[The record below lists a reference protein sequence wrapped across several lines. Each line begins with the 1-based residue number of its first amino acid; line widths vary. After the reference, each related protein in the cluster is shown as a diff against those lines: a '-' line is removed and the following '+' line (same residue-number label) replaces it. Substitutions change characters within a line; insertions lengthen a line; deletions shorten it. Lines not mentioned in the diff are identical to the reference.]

1 MSTSVPAV
9 PGAAWRTAAVGV
21 VAVAVG
27 LLLPAGPWRS
37 ASEVAVF
44 LVALV
49 AVCTALRVHR
59 PFLVRTWQS
68 LAVALTALTGSA
80 VAETLEAAGV
90 AETVTGAWEAGLDLA
105 GYLAVAVAALAALA
119 GGRRRDWD
127 AWADTASLVVVA
139 AMAVAVL
146 TEEGARFGRGL
157 SELLVGMPLITAV
170 VLISCVR
177 LAMVGNGRSP
187 SGIALLTAGAL
198 ALTGFTARILADGD
212 GPAPLLDTLP
222 VLAVVP
228 IAFAALHPSVSVL
241 GRGPEAGSA
250 MTTGRVFGLGAA
262 LLASPLLLLLW
273 ALYHGGSTW
282 LLAVGTG
289 GLTVL
294 ALWRL
299 ARISA
304 EREQIRTALAA
315 SEARLR
321 LLLANAAD
329 VIAIVD
335 VDGRLTYVSPA
346 VETLLGRTPAD
357 LVGTQAVD
365 LLEAHERDRLHAA
378 VPARGAG
385 PVDVDVRLRDASGV
399 SRWVELKISDRVAA
413 TGVDGWVVNL
423 REITDRKG
431 LEDELRHRATTDSL
445 TGLANRAEF
454 WRLLDAATA
463 DVRPDDA
470 PAVLFVDLD
479 GFKQVNDSYGHAAGD
494 ELLVAVA
501 GRLRACVRAG
511 DVVARLGGDEFA
523 LLLGPGDAA
532 RADDVATRVVARLRL
547 PVQLTGGTV
556 VVTASVGVARV
567 VPGDSPGS
575 VLHRADTAMYGAKTG
590 GKDGYLEASA
600 GPLPADA

>member
-1 MSTSVPAV
+1 MSTSVPPV
-9 PGAAWRTAAVGV
+9 PGAAWHPAAVGV
-21 VAVAVG
+21 AAVAVG

-37 ASEVAVF
+37 GTEVVVF
-44 LVALV
+44 LVAV
-49 AVCTALRVHR
+49 AAVCTALRVHH
-59 PFLVRTWQS
+59 PFLVRTWQA
-68 LAVALTALTGSA
+68 LAVALTALAGSA
-80 VAETLEAAGV
+80 VAETLESAGV
-90 AETVTGAWEAGLDLA
+90 AAAVTGTWEAGLDLA
-105 GYLAVAVAALAALA
+105 GYLAVAVAALAAMA

-127 AWADTASLVVVA
+127 AWADTASLVIVA

-187 SGIALLTAGAL
+187 SGIALLGAGAL
-198 ALTGFTARILADGD
+198 ALTGFTIRIVADGHV
-212 GPAPLLDTLP
+212 PAVLDALP
-222 VLAVVP
+222 VLAVVA
-228 IAFAALHPSVSVL
+228 IAFAARHPSVAVL
-241 GRGPEAGSA
+241 GRGADPGST
-250 MTTGRVFGLGAA
+250 MTTGRLFGLGAA
-262 LLASPLLLLLW
+262 LLASPVLLLLW
-273 ALYHGGSTW
+273 ALYHGGSSW
-282 LLAVGTG
+282 LLAIGTG

-299 ARISA
+299 GRINA

-357 LVGTQAVD
+357 LLGIQAVD
-365 LLEAHERDRLHAA
+365 LLEAHERDRLCAA
-378 VPARGAG
+378 VRVRGAG
-385 PVDVDVRLRDASGV
+385 PVDADVRLRDAVGA

-431 LEDELRHRATTDSL
+431 LEDELRHRATTDPL

-463 DVRPDDA
+463 VVRPDDA
-470 PAVLFVDLD
+470 PTVLFVDLD

-494 ELLVAVA
+494 DLLVAVA
-501 GRLRACVRAG
+501 GRLRSCVRGG

-523 LLLGPGDAA
+523 LLLGPGNAA

-556 VVTASVGVARV
+556 VVTASVGVARA
-567 VPGDSPGS
+567 VPGDSPES

-590 GKDGYLEASA
+590 GKDSHLTVSA
-600 GPLPADA
+600 GPLPAGA